1 MPKESKRIMKML
13 LPLFLQLVKY
23 KNVLSGLRPRRK
35 GEKEMIAIM
44 GKAEY
49 EEMSRAKDELQT
61 LIKRI
66 ESCVMN
72 PADVI
77 YHDAP
82 VDFSIQRVSELLR
95 DVITDC

>member
-1 MPKESKRIMKML
+1 MKML
-13 LPLFLQLVKY
+13 LLLFLQLVKY

-66 ESCVMN
+66 ESCVTN

>member
-1 MPKESKRIMKML
+1 MYCRGCGPGGR
-13 LPLFLQLVKY
+13 
-23 KNVLSGLRPRRK
+23 
-35 GEKEMIAIM
+35 EKKDMIAIM

-66 ESCVMN
+66 ESCVTN